1 MPKFIEPRDHAT
13 SRRSHFVPA
22 LSVMGVMACFLAL
35 DAGSPARAQTLSPA
49 PTWTVT
55 PTKCADSAK
64 ICIMTFKIFNND
76 PLHWIYPVLTT
87 GKGPEDIWMQAWWG
101 VPRTSLAKYPFPRRK
116 NYRLYIN
123 PTGTGIPPNTGIELT
138 LPIYTQLTEPMNAN
152 PLEDKTSPT
161 GGDTLINWWNGGIIQ
176 VYVSPTASPPAALT
190 QALTNVTSPTQKQ
203 VKSTVQTA
211 ILPKCVGVKSAPT
224 ELAPTPPTPP
234 PCQPLTIYS
243 DDADLPKNDPSQLIE
258 YTVGARNDPIDPNV
272 GPYYLLDTANV
283 DFDVSYVN
291 VAFAP
296 AVMGPYKNDQVGY
309 IGTPLTIR
317 KFNLAIDE
325 FLLEYAGWPQFV
337 RNGQP
342 IKKLASPLE
351 VFARLGGVGAP
362 PDLTTVPNWPTVLW
376 APIQKMRTRWAQYAG
391 TVVAAP
397 GPAYVTATP
406 GLCGP
411 LPLPSAPAP
420 ADFCQGVVAV
430 QQLLIKNYIKYR
442 EIYAKG
448 ECPGTPVNITD
459 NLLISHVYGWAPW
472 TESSTGVKSDGCGPK
487 QNLLENTPGYSD
499 VSREFEKYKEYSRV
513 KLAYDKLNYG
523 KLPAKDGTT
532 LKYSFNPWVEFIH
545 GVPNAVPPKYINTP
559 LAYAYSV
566 DDAMGNIQAEGQGI
580 IINIGSTVNL
590 ENQKPAKE
598 PITIAL
604 GGTDPK
610 HGIKFTHYAVC
621 KNTPERKKAINPRY
635 TTIVISSNDPANCP
649 IYVWDSKLPS
659 QLYAFKV
666 DVTPDKFP
674 VIEDPK
680 KQIWTPGN
688 AVPSTTSMVV
698 CTGLPNATSADG
710 YQPTSATFC
719 CDKKNS
725 SGIKAFAFALPDDAH
740 HGHKFMVVTGP
751 PMPCTNYTD
760 LACWAPPAPPL
771 YQACNKG
778 Q

>member
-1 MPKFIEPRDHAT
+1 
-13 SRRSHFVPA
+13 
-22 LSVMGVMACFLAL
+22 MGVLACFLAL
-35 DAGSPARAQTLSPA
+35 DATSPTRAQSLSPA

-55 PTKCADSAK
+55 RTKCADSAK

-76 PLHWIYPVLTT
+76 PLHWIYPVFTT

-101 VPRTSLAKYPFPRRK
+101 VPKTSLAKYPFPRRK

-138 LPIYTQLTEPMNAN
+138 LPLYTQLKEPMNGN
-152 PLEDKTSPT
+152 PTEDKTSPS

-176 VYVSPTASPPAALT
+176 IYVSPTASPPAALT

-203 VKSTVQTA
+203 VTSTVQTA
-211 ILPKCVGVKSAPT
+211 ILPKCVVVPSAPT
-224 ELAPTPPTPP
+224 PRPPSPP

-243 DDADLPKNDPSQLIE
+243 DDGDLPKNDPQQLIE
-258 YTVGARNDPIDPNV
+258 YTVGARNDPLDPNV

-317 KFNLAIDE
+317 KFNLAIDD

-351 VFARLGGVGAP
+351 VFARLGGVSAP
-362 PDLTTVPNWPTVLW
+362 PDLTPVPVWPTQLW
-376 APIQKMRTRWAQYAG
+376 APIQKMRTRWTQYAG

-420 ADFCQGVVAV
+420 ANFCEGVVAV
-430 QQLLIKNYIKYR
+430 HQLLIKNYIKYR

-448 ECPGTPVNITD
+448 ECPGQPVNITD
-459 NLLISHVYGWAPW
+459 NLMIAHVYGWAPW
-472 TESSTGVKSDGCGPK
+472 TESSTQSSSGVGCGPK
-487 QNLLENTPGYSD
+487 QNLLENTPGYSSVLPEVPPRVD
-499 VSREFEKYKEYSRV
+499 YKNYSTV

-523 KLPAKDGTT
+523 KLPAKIGTN

-545 GVPNAVPPKYINTP
+545 GVPGDGNPKYIGTDY
-559 LAYAYSV
+559 AYAYSV

-580 IINIGSTVNL
+580 IINIGSTINL
-590 ENQKPAKE
+590 ENQKPATE
-598 PITIAL
+598 PITISL
-604 GGTDPK
+604 GGTEPTK
-610 HGIKFTHYAVC
+610 NISFTHYAVC

-649 IYVWDSKLPS
+649 IYAWDNKTPS
-659 QLYAFKV
+659 QLYAFKI

-674 VIEDPK
+674 LIEDPK

-688 AVPSTTSMVV
+688 AVPSTSSMVV
-698 CTGLPNATSADG
+698 CAGLPNATLGDG
-710 YQPTSATFC
+710 YQETSATFC
-719 CDKKNS
+719 CDSIAKA
-725 SGIKAFAFALPDDAH
+725 GIKAFAFPLPDDAH
-740 HGHKFMVVTGP
+740 HGKKNMVVTQS
-751 PMPCTNYTD
+751 PMMCTNYTD
-760 LACWAPPAPPL
+760 IACWPRGLPPTAK
-771 YQACNKG
+771 ACNKG
-778 Q
+778 L

>member
-1 MPKFIEPRDHAT
+1 MPKLIEPREHAT

-22 LSVMGVMACFLAL
+22 FSVMGALACFLAVHI
-35 DAGSPARAQTLSPA
+35 GSPAQAQTLTPPPS
-49 PTWTVT
+49 WTVT

-76 PLHWIYPVLTT
+76 PNHWIYPVLST
-87 GKGPEDIWMQAWWG
+87 GKGGEDIWMQAWWG

-123 PTGTGIPPNTGIELT
+123 PTGAGIPPNTGIELT
-138 LPIYTQLTEPMNAN
+138 LPLYTQLKEPIHAN
-152 PLEDKTSPT
+152 PPADPLSPT

-176 VYVSPTASPPAALT
+176 VYVSPTASPPAAVT
-190 QALTNVTSPTQKQ
+190 EALNNITSKTQKQ
-203 VKSTVQTA
+203 VKSTVPTA
-211 ILPKCVGVKSAPT
+211 ILPKCVVVPSAPT
-224 ELAPTPPTPP
+224 PRPPSPP

-258 YTVGARNDPIDPNV
+258 YTVGARNDPLDPNV

-296 AVMGPYKNDQVGY
+296 AVIGPYKNDQVGY
-309 IGTPLTIR
+309 IGSLKT
-317 KFNLAIDE
+317 IDE
-325 FLLEYAGWPQFV
+325 FNKAIDQFLLAYPFWPQFV
-337 RNGQP
+337 RNGQT
-342 IKKLASPLE
+342 IKKVASPLE
-351 VFARLGGVGAP
+351 LFARLGGKDAP
-362 PDLTTVPNWPTVLW
+362 PDLTKAPVWPTELW
-376 APIQKMRTRWAQYAG
+376 KPIEVMRTDWRKHAG
-391 TVVAAP
+391 TVVAIA
-397 GPAYVTATP
+397 GPPWVTATP

-420 ADFCQGVVAV
+420 ANFCEGVVAV
-430 QQLLIKNYIKYR
+430 QQLLIKNYIRYR

-448 ECPGTPVNITD
+448 ECPGKPVNITD
-459 NLLISHVYGWAPW
+459 NLMISHVYGWAPW
-472 TESSTGVKSDGCGPK
+472 TESSTGVKSDGCKPD
-487 QNLLENTPGYSD
+487 QNLLERTPGYSD

-523 KLPAKDGTT
+523 KLPAKVGTN
-532 LKYSFNPWVEFIH
+532 LKYNFNPWVEFIH
-545 GVPNAVPPKYINTP
+545 GVPNTDKYINTP
-559 LAYAYSV
+559 YAYAYSV

-580 IINIGSTVNL
+580 IIDIGSTINL

-598 PITIAL
+598 PVTIAL
-604 GGTDPK
+604 GGTDSK

-674 VIEDPK
+674 VYEDPK
-680 KQIWTPGN
+680 KQIWMPGN
-688 AVPSTTSMVV
+688 LPNSTTSMVV
-698 CTGLPNATSADG
+698 CAGLPNATLGDG
-710 YQPTSATFC
+710 YQDTSATFC
-719 CDKKNS
+719 CDSTAKA
-725 SGIKAFAFALPDDAH
+725 GIMAFAFPLPDDAH
-740 HGHKFMVVTGP
+740 HGKKNMVVTQS
-751 PMPCTNYTD
+751 PMLCTTYTD
-760 LACWAPPAPPL
+760 KACWPRGLPPDAK
-771 YQACNKG
+771 ACNKG
-778 Q
+778 L